1 MEPALVLLTAPA
13 GIAFLVCPGF
23 VINGVDGEHHDFARI
38 DVRTENVVHMEV
50 LKVEETACLA
60 GNKENRLAAMTVNLE
75 FHIAVQIVRVIFE
88 ITNFHERYSFGQ
100 YKRKCACAA
109 SHRVKAFFPFSDGRQ
124 NKPISSGS
132 NGKSGNLGFLAGLG
146 AEYQARRPLKSP
158 DTS

>member
-1 MEPALVLLTAPA
+1 MEAL
-13 GIAFLVCPGF
+13 
-23 VINGVDGEHHDFARI
+23 E
-38 DVRTENVVHMEV
+38 
-50 LKVEETACLA
+50 VEETACLA

-132 NGKSGNLGFLAGLG
+132 NGKSGNLGFLAGDWGRSTKRAAL
-146 AEYQARRPLKSP
+146 LKAQTLHKDRNLP
-158 DTS
+158 FP